1 MKTTFLYCK
10 SIYIV
15 TEIRLLDYLS
25 CVPDFPKPGILFR
38 DISPLIGDPQAFKFA
53 ITQFSH
59 YANQLE
65 FSHILAIESRGF
77 IFASALAIT
86 MAKPL
91 LLARKP
97 NKLPRVSHRQSYGLE
112 YGQDALEIQAQT
124 IPAQAKVLIID
135 DVVATGGTLL
145 AEAEL
150 MRQANVGIAGALS
163 LLEISELA
171 GNKRLLANGMAAYSL
186 LSV

>member
-1 MKTTFLYCK
+1 M
-10 SIYIV
+10 
-15 TEIRLLDYLS
+15 
-25 CVPDFPKPGILFR
+25 
-38 DISPLIGDPQAFKFA
+38 
-53 ITQFSH
+53 
-59 YANQLE
+59 
-65 FSHILAIESRGF
+65 
-77 IFASALAIT
+77 
-86 MAKPL
+86 
-91 LLARKP
+91 
-97 NKLPRVSHRQSYGLE
+97 E

-145 AEAEL
+145 AAAEL
-150 MRQANVGIAGALS
+150 MRQANVSIAGALS